1 MNVLIIGGGGREHA
15 LAWSLAKSPLK
26 PKLFMAPG
34 NAGTAS
40 VAETVMLD
48 LAPPHKAVCDFC
60 KVMHVGLVV
69 IGPEKY
75 LVEGMADSLRAAGIQ
90 VFGPG
95 AAGARLE
102 GSKAFAKEIMA
113 AAKVPTAAYVR
124 VTTLKDA
131 VAHLDQNPAPW
142 VLKADGL
149 AAGKGVIIAETR
161 AQADGALQDFFVKKT
176 FGEAGTT
183 LVIESFLKGYEVSIL
198 ALTDGKTVK
207 LLPASQDHKRAFD
220 HDQGPNT
227 GGMGVYSPVPPVT
240 AEHLKIVEEKV
251 LLPTLSELKKRGIPY
266 VGVLYA
272 GLMIDGPDVQVI
284 EFNARFGD
292 PETECVLPL
301 LDSDLLPAL
310 MAATEGRLAE
320 VAFSVKKA
328 ASATVIMAS
337 GGYPGSY
344 ETGKPITG
352 LGDVKNSVVFHAGT
366 AKTPQGVVSAGGRV
380 LAVTCV
386 APDLQG
392 AIAGTYADVAR
403 IHFEK
408 GFYRNDIGRKGLE
421 SPS

>member
-1 MNVLIIGGGGREHA
+1 MNILIIGGGGREHA
-15 LAWSLAKSPLK
+15 LAWSLSKSPLK
-26 PKLFMAPG
+26 PKLFITPG
-34 NAGTAS
+34 NGGTTAL
-40 VAETVMLD
+40 AETVHID
-48 LAPPHKAVCDFC
+48 LAPPHRAVSDFC

-75 LVEGMADSLRAAGIQ
+75 LVEGMADSLRAAGIK

-113 AAKVPTAAYVR
+113 AAKVPTAAHVTL
-124 VTTLKDA
+124 TTLDGA
-131 VAHLDQNPAPW
+131 RVHLDQHPAPW

-149 AAGKGVIIAETR
+149 AAGKGVIIAENRT
-161 AQADGALQDFFVKKT
+161 QAEEALQDFFVKKA

-198 ALTDGKTVK
+198 ALTDGTTVK
-207 LLPASQDHKRAFD
+207 LLPPSQDHKRAFD

-240 AEHLKIVEEKV
+240 AEHLKMVEEKV

-272 GLMIDGPDVQVI
+272 GLMIDGADLQVV

-310 MAATEGRLAE
+310 VAATEGRLGE
-320 VAFSVKKA
+320 VAFSVKNA

-337 GGYPGSY
+337 GGYPGFY

-352 LGDVKNSVVFHAGT
+352 LDDVKNSVVFHAGT
-366 AKTPQGVVSAGGRV
+366 APSPEGVVSAGGRV
-380 LAVTCV
+380 LALTCV

-392 AIAGTYADVAR
+392 AIAGVYADVAR

-408 GFYRNDIGRKGLE
+408 GFYRNDIGRKGLV
-421 SPS
+421 